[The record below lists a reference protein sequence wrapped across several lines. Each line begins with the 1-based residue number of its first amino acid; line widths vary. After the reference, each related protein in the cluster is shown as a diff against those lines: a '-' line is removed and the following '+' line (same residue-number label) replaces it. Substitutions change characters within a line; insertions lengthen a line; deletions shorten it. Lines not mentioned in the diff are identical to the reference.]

1 MGVEKRGVESIEQ
14 RLDQPRLRELLA
26 IQPNCRR
33 VRDPILEAQ
42 AQEAHEREPVADLI
56 LELVVREI
64 VERLQNQRL
73 EDDDL
78 VPRLASGRAL
88 PLLVRLAPN
97 RPQLSAEILPGHDRV
112 QDNQWVLL
120 GIETAIA
127 LVKVED
133 PRLTHS
139 CPSLQSQQ
147 AALHPNRPLGKGQ
160 FFEVPYSVW
169 ASGSP
174 LRPGSTRSHK
184 TSFTRSEAPMHHRA

>member
-1 MGVEKRGVESIEQ
+1 MGLI
-14 RLDQPRLRELLA
+14 PLRRYFLA
-26 IQPNCRR
+26 RA
-33 VRDPILEAQ
+33 LT
-42 AQEAHEREPVADLI
+42 EP
-56 LELVVREI
+56 
-64 VERLQNQRL
+64 NQRL

-120 GIETAIA
+120 GIETAIT

-147 AALHPNRPLGKGQ
+147 AALHPNRALGKSQ
-160 FFEVPYSVW
+160 FFEVPIKSP
-169 ASGSP
+169 ASASATNSSRSP
-174 LRPGSTRSHK
+174 QRI
-184 TSFTRSEAPMHHRA
+184 RALPRTT